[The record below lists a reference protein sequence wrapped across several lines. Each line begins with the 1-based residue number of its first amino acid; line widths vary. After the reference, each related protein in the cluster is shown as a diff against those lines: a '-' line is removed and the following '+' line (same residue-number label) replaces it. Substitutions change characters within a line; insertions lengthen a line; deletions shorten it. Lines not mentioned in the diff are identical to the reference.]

1 MLKRPKSRAHLFLF
15 AGSMTLLFIGITA
28 VRLFDLSHSLETYNT
43 GMDSFRLINDGLDHA
58 NEARNQIGEQVKEFK
73 SLLLR
78 GRFETDYQKRLDK
91 FAQAENGVR
100 EHLAKTREILKQ
112 AEINTDAI
120 DRLIKDHGEM
130 TMSYL
135 AALRNYNPAKA
146 DHRTSVDSLVAEVDQ
161 QLIADFNSLIEQI
174 KERITEDYAAL
185 KDHRQSDH
193 SALRTIFV
201 ALLILE
207 LILSGTSGLWMIRSV
222 ARSFD
227 KALQAANRLTEGDLT
242 VDMEGDSIDEVG
254 QPPHAIRKMLSRR
267 IRNMTEMTSGVDSP
281 LLTLKEA
288 AILSHLSQH
297 LPRRPGEPPPPTAR
311 EISSSLAQM
320 NEATSQNADHFAQ
333 TEPVALLEAAW
344 PADHDERMAT
354 AANPGLASTLDSSC
368 QPILRA
374 LMVVLEARNIETRG
388 HSERV
393 VTYSVRLARELG
405 LDEAEM
411 QAIELGALLHDIGK
425 IGIEDKILLKPEPLT
440 GPEWV
445 EMRKHTEKGAQI
457 IEGIPLLQAALPV
470 ITQHHE
476 RWDGTGYP
484 AGLTGELIDIKARI
498 FAVADALDAIT
509 SDRPYD
515 PARCFAEAR
524 DELVVG
530 AGKQFDPKVV
540 EAFCRVPLDEWAALG
555 KKLEA

>member
-43 GMDSFRLINDGLDHA
+43 GMDSFRLINDGLDNA

-73 SLLLR
+73 SILLR
-78 GRFETDYQKRLDK
+78 SRFETDYQKRLDK

-100 EHLAKTREILKQ
+100 EQLSKTREILKQ

-120 DRLIKDHGEM
+120 DRTIKDHGEM

-135 AALRNYNPAKA
+135 AALKNYNPAKA
-146 DHRTSVDSLVAEVDQ
+146 DHRTSVDNLVADVDQ
-161 QLIADFNSLIEQI
+161 QVIVDLNSLIEQI

-227 KALQAANRLTEGDLT
+227 KALQAANRLTESDLT
-242 VDMEGDSIDEVG
+242 VGMEGDSIDEVG
-254 QPPHAIRKMLSRR
+254 QPSHAIRKMVSRR
-267 IRNMTEMTSGVDSP
+267 IRNITEMTSGVDSP

-288 AILSHLSQH
+288 ATLSHLSQH
-297 LPRRPGEPPPPTAR
+297 LPRRPGEPTPTAR
-311 EISSSLAQM
+311 ETSSSLAQM
-320 NEATSQNADHFAQ
+320 NEATSQNADHSAQ

-344 PADHDERMAT
+344 PADHDERIAT
-354 AANPGLASTLDSSC
+354 ETNPCLASTLDSSY

-393 VTYSVRLARELG
+393 VTYSVRLAHELG
-405 LDEAEM
+405 LDEADM

-425 IGIEDKILLKPEPLT
+425 IGIEDKILLKPEQLT
-440 GPEWV
+440 GPEWI

-457 IEGIPLLQAALPV
+457 IEGIPMLRAALPI

-484 AGLTGELIDIKARI
+484 AGLTAELIDIKARI
-498 FAVADALDAIT
+498 FTVADALDAIT

-515 PARCFAEAR
+515 PARCFAAAR
-524 DELVVG
+524 DELVMG

-540 EAFCRVPLDEWAALG
+540 EAFCRVPLDEWASLG
-555 KKLEA
+555 KQLGA

>member
-1 MLKRPKSRAHLFLF
+1 
-15 AGSMTLLFIGITA
+15 MTLLFIGITA

-43 GMDSFRLINDGLDHA
+43 RMDSFRLINDGLDNA

-91 FAQAENGVR
+91 FAQAESGVR
-100 EHLAKTREILKQ
+100 EQLSKTREILEK

-135 AALRNYNPAKA
+135 AALKNYNSAKA
-146 DHRTSVDSLVAEVDQ
+146 DHRTSVDNLIAEVDQ
-161 QLIADFNSLIEQI
+161 QMIADLNSLIEQI

-254 QPPHAIRKMLSRR
+254 QPPHAIREMVSRR
-267 IRNMTEMTSGVDSP
+267 IRNITEMTSGVDSP

-288 AILSHLSQH
+288 ATLSHLSQN
-297 LPRRPGEPPPPTAR
+297 LPRRSGEPPPTAR
-311 EISSSLAQM
+311 ETSSSLAQM

-344 PADHDERMAT
+344 PADHDERIAT
-354 AANPGLASTLDSSC
+354 AAPPCLSSTLDSSY

-374 LMVVLEARNIETRG
+374 LMVVLEARNIEIRG

-411 QAIELGALLHDIGK
+411 QAIELGARLHDIGK
-425 IGIEDKILLKPEPLT
+425 IGIEDKILLKPEQLT
-440 GPEWV
+440 GPEWI

-457 IEGIPLLQAALPV
+457 IAGIPVLRAALPV

-515 PARCFAEAR
+515 PARCFAAAR
-524 DELVVG
+524 DELVMG

-540 EAFCRVPLDEWAALG
+540 EAFCRVPLEEWASLG
-555 KKLEA
+555 KQLDV

>member
-1 MLKRPKSRAHLFLF
+1 
-15 AGSMTLLFIGITA
+15 MTLLFIGITA
-28 VRLFDLSHSLETYNT
+28 LRLFDLSHSLETYNT
-43 GMDSFRLINDGLDHA
+43 GMDSFKLINDGLDNA
-58 NEARNQIGEQVKEFK
+58 NEARNQTGEQVKEFK

-91 FAQAENGVR
+91 FAQAESGVR
-100 EHLAKTREILKQ
+100 DHLAKTREILKQ

-120 DRLIKDHGEM
+120 DRLLKDHGEM
-130 TMSYL
+130 TMNYL

-146 DHRTSVDSLVAEVDQ
+146 DHRTSVDNLVAEVDKQ
-161 QLIADFNSLIEQI
+161 VIADFNSLVEPI
-174 KERITEDYAAL
+174 KERITEDYATL

-193 SALRTIFV
+193 SALRTTFV

-227 KALQAANRLTEGDLT
+227 KALRAANRLTESDLT
-242 VDMEGDSIDEVG
+242 RDMKGDSIDEVG
-254 QPPHAIRKMLSRR
+254 QPPRASRKRVSRR
-267 IRNMTEMTSGVDSP
+267 IRNLTEMISGVDSP

-288 AILSHLSQH
+288 ATLSHLSQN
-297 LPRRPGEPPPPTAR
+297 LRRCPGEPPPTAR
-311 EISSSLAQM
+311 ETSSSLAEM
-320 NEATSQNADHFAQ
+320 NEAT
-333 TEPVALLEAAW
+333 EAS
-344 PADHDERMAT
+344 PC
-354 AANPGLASTLDSSC
+354 LASTLDSTY

-374 LMVVLEARNIETRG
+374 LMIVLEARNIEIRG

-425 IGIEDKILLKPEPLT
+425 IGIEDKILLKPEQLT
-440 GPEWV
+440 GPEWI

-457 IEGIPLLQAALPV
+457 IEGIPVLRAALPV

-484 AGLTGELIDIKARI
+484 AGLTGEMIDIKARI

-524 DELVVG
+524 DELVMG

-540 EAFCRVPLDEWAALG
+540 EAFCRVPLDEWASLG
-555 KKLEA
+555 KKLDV